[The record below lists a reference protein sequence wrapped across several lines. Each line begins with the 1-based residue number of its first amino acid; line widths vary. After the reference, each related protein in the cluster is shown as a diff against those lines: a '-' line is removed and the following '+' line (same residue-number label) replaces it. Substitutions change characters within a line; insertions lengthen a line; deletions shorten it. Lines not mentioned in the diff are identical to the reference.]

1 MVEIASG
8 NLKARISRWMLDPFS
23 ESSGTF
29 LQRWKRKFGR
39 TFLDGKVIIKSAIL
53 VGFCR

>member
-8 NLKARISRWMLDPFS
+8 NIKARISRWMLDPFS

-29 LQRWKRKFGR
+29 LK
-39 TFLDGKVIIKSAIL
+39 
-53 VGFCR
+53 